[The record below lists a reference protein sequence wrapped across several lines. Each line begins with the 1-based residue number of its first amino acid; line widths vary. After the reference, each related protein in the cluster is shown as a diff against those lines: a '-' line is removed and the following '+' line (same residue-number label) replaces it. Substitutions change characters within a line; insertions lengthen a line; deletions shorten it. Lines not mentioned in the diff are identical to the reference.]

1 MYHCLFTL
9 SEYKKV
15 VHQTFEH
22 MREVEAHY
30 SAAIKYLRAHF
41 CYAGRNGN
49 RGELGAIPECIVRE
63 FLKVLRQFDIRQI
76 GTPEEHFLAHRTH
89 ISWKFNAL
97 QRGQRWKQPDSS
109 SRRSPSK
116 TTFLRFLQFAKTE
129 PLMIFTEAGITISL
143 MPDPMNAR
151 KGTGL
156 QIYANSG

>member
-15 VHQTFEH
+15 VHPTFDH

-97 QRGQRWKQPDSS
+97 QRGA
-109 SRRSPSK
+109 
-116 TTFLRFLQFAKTE
+116 TL
-129 PLMIFTEAGITISL
+129 EA
-143 MPDPMNAR
+143 AR
-151 KGTGL
+151 
-156 QIYANSG
+156 